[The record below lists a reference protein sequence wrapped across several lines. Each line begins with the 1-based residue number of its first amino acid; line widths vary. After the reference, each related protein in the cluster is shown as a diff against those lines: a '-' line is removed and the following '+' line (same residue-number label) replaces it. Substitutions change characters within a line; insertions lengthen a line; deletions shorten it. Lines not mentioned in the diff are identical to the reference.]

1 MENYIVSGD
10 VVTFL
15 PPFGKAIVTPIPGSI
30 PGSAKKTTVTG
41 KPVCLEGDE
50 KKVIV
55 PGVAYISPPY
65 VTPGVGILMI
75 EALQSDQLSQKTTIE
90 GKKPI
95 LKGIMFKAK
104 FQVNAPAMMPTP
116 AGPVPDPVPL
126 YSGGQGMFVPTNMT
140 VTDPS

>member
-10 VVTFL
+10 TVTFL
-15 PPFGKAIVTPIPGSI
+15 PPFGKCIVTPIPGTI
-30 PGSAKKTTVTG
+30 PGSAMKTTVTA

-55 PGVAYISPPY
+55 PGVAYVSPPF

-75 EALQSDQLSQKTTIE
+75 ESLAPDQLSKKTTIE
-90 GKKPI
+90 GKAPI
-95 LKGIMFKAK
+95 LKGIMFNAK
-104 FQVNAPAMMPTP
+104 FQVNVPAMMPTP

-126 YSGGQGMFVPTNMT
+126 YSGGKGMFVPSNMT
-140 VTDPS
+140 VNDLG